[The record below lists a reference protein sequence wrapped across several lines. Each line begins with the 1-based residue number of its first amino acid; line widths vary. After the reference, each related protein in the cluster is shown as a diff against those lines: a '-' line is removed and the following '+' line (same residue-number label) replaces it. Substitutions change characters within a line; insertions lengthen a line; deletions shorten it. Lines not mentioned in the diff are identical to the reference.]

1 MEPCSGRQPRC
12 LKKLTKIALAH
23 FAWPFIVATTM
34 IPQQS
39 ITKNHCLGSTR
50 RFHVCIDIDPNKVF
64 SNSSTLVN
72 VSGISW
78 PLSALSTNISSLA
91 RRNNLKI
98 NKPLDGKAARGD
110 NQEGPERTWQN
121 QANHQEDVFCFEI
134 IFAVFIY
141 IYIYIYIYYFF
152 FSLFVFLGFVTLGG
166 VAMDLGIPKS
176 RKQHSETY
184 FSHVRILF

>member
-1 MEPCSGRQPRC
+1 MTTVPRGTVVTECSGRAQLPCDSRSARNGCHGMLMEPCSGRQPRC

-91 RRNNLKI
+91 RRN
-98 NKPLDGKAARGD
+98 
-110 NQEGPERTWQN
+110 
-121 QANHQEDVFCFEI
+121 
-134 IFAVFIY
+134 
-141 IYIYIYIYYFF
+141 
-152 FSLFVFLGFVTLGG
+152 
-166 VAMDLGIPKS
+166 
-176 RKQHSETY
+176 KQTHGLCPRY
-184 FSHVRILF
+184 NGHRLIAI